1 MTHNKVFEK
10 GGELLPTY
18 FAEKV
23 VDVWFPNGRNSVRIR
38 HYNRKEYIFTFNG
51 PDEWSF
57 ETVKNFLERKEIEL
71 KWKKK

>member
-10 GGELLPTY
+10 GAELLPTY

>member
-1 MTHNKVFEK
+1 MTHDKIFEIGSK
-10 GGELLPTY
+10 LLPMY
-18 FAEKV
+18 FDKKV
-23 VDVWFPNGRNSVRIR
+23 VDIWFPNGQNSVRIR